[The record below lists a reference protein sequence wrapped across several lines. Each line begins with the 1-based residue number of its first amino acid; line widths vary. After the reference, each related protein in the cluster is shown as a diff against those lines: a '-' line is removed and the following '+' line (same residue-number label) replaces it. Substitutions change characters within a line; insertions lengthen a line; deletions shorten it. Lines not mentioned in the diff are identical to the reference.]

1 MHLRQYISRVDGTP
15 QNYLLFLPAGAKGPL
30 PLVVVA
36 PFAQKPVRPFLESA
50 HIAWPDDLE
59 DIQNA
64 ANTSG
69 VAVAL
74 TDGRGNIGDA
84 PIGEADEFEVLNDVN
99 SNYSIDRQRLY
110 LYGTCEGGRRA
121 LLLAEHYPGLFA
133 AIGVY
138 GPTLTAYSRYQQGGN
153 DDPFALTGKLS
164 STPVFLVKGEYDDSP
179 PTADLEAFSAKLKKS
194 GSPSEIEIIPD
205 GMHKQK
211 RVEQRI
217 FPFLVKFKNTQNF
230 VSIEDDYKEA
240 ISRAGARE

>member
-1 MHLRQYISRVDGTP
+1 
-15 QNYLLFLPAGAKGPL
+15 
-30 PLVVVA
+30 
-36 PFAQKPVRPFLESA
+36 LESA

-138 GPTLTAYSRYQQGGN
+138 GP
-153 DDPFALTGKLS
+153 
-164 STPVFLVKGEYDDSP
+164 
-179 PTADLEAFSAKLKKS
+179 
-194 GSPSEIEIIPD
+194 
-205 GMHKQK
+205 
-211 RVEQRI
+211 
-217 FPFLVKFKNTQNF
+217 
-230 VSIEDDYKEA
+230 
-240 ISRAGARE
+240 ARRK